1 MQEIETRTVVNS
13 LIEEGVLK
21 VVVKENVNLTLKDAQ
36 DNYKAAVQLTNG
48 KRFSVLVEGH
58 DFVTIDDDAR
68 EFSSTAEA
76 FVNTIAMAIVVR
88 SLSTR
93 LLGLFLLQL
102 NKRNHKTDIKLFK
115 NGDVALLWIKEKMKA
130 DKLRQLDPAR

>member
-1 MQEIETRTVVNS
+1 MGEIETRTVVNS
-13 LIEEGVLK
+13 LIEEGILK
-21 VVVKENVNLTLKDAQ
+21 VVVKENVNLTLKDARE
-36 DNYKAAVQLTNG
+36 NYIAALQLANG

-58 DFVTIDDDAR
+58 DFTTIDDDAR

-76 FVNTIAMAIVVR
+76 FENTIAMAIVVR

-102 NKRNHKTDIKLFK
+102 NKRKHKTDIKLFK
-115 NGDVALLWIKEKMKA
+115 DSTAALVWIKEKMKE
-130 DKLRQLDPAR
+130 DKIRH

>member
-13 LIEEGVLK
+13 LIEEGILK
-21 VVVKENVNLTLKDAQ
+21 VVVKENINLTLDDARE
-36 DNYKAAVQLTNG
+36 NYNAAMQLTNA

-58 DFVTIDDDAR
+58 DFATIDKDAR

-76 FVNTIAMAIVVR
+76 FENTIAMAIVVR

-115 NGDVALLWIKEKMKA
+115 DSDAALLWIKEKMKE
-130 DKLRQLDPAR
+130 DKLRQLKLAR

>member
-13 LIEEGVLK
+13 LIEEGILK
-21 VVVKENVNLTLKDAQ
+21 VVVKENINLTLEDARE
-36 DNYKAAVQLTNG
+36 NYNAAVQLTNS

-58 DFVTIDDDAR
+58 DFVNIDKDAR

-76 FVNTIAMAIVVR
+76 FENTIAMAIVVR

-93 LLGLFLLQL
+93 LIGLFLLRL
-102 NKRNHKTDIKLFK
+102 NKCNHKTDIKLFK
-115 NGDVALLWIKEKMKA
+115 DSNAALSWIKEKMNE
-130 DKLRQLDPAR
+130 DKIRQ